1 MRRRRGA
8 WIVPVVLLAA
18 ACGGGDSSPGDG
30 GAPATITVFAAS
42 SLTDAFGELGKAFE
56 TEGAA
61 TVEFNFLSSADL
73 ATQIEQGAP
82 ADVFASADEANMERV
97 VDAGRAAGA
106 PAVFARNRLA
116 LAVRPGNPEG
126 IGALDDL
133 GDERLVVSLCND
145 ECPAG
150 RYALEAFEA
159 AGVEVE
165 PDSLESEVKAVVTRV
180 ATGEADA
187 GIVYATDVTAAGGE
201 IEGVAIPP
209 ADNVIATY
217 PIVVL
222 EGAPFAARGFVGL
235 VMSAEG
241 RDVLRRHGFRAS

>member
-1 MRRRRGA
+1 
-8 WIVPVVLLAA
+8 LAA
-18 ACGGGDSSPGDG
+18 ACGGDDSSPDDG
-30 GAPATITVFAAS
+30 GAATITVFAAS

-56 TEGAA
+56 AQRAA
-61 TVEFNFLSSADL
+61 AVELNFLSSSDL

-97 VDAGRAAGA
+97 VDAGRAAGV

-116 LAVRPGNPEG
+116 IAVRPGNPEG
-126 IGALDDL
+126 IGALEDL
-133 GDERLVVSLCND
+133 GDESLVVSLCNE

-150 RYALEAFEA
+150 RYALEAFET

-187 GIVYATDVTAAGGE
+187 GVVYATDVTAAGGE
-201 IEGVAIPP
+201 IEGVAISP
-209 ADNVIATY
+209 AHNVIATY

-222 EGAPFAARGFVGL
+222 EGAPAAARGFVDL
-235 VMSAEG
+235 VMSPEG
-241 RDVLRRHGFRAS
+241 RDVLRRHGFRAG